1 MEMDWYMFT
10 PAEHEYFHFLETG
23 VVPARFAELVTVKRS
38 PSVKSSTRK
47 RAPRVKSP
55 ANWKV
60 FGEKVNKNKNTRR
73 RYYKCTILH
82 GCPARRLEIFDA
94 TTGNVRENTE
104 YETHCSN
111 CYRLQRKRGGSG
123 NLKSNRE

>member
-10 PAEHEYFHFLETG
+10 PAEHEYFRFLETG
-23 VVPARFAELVTVKRS
+23 VVPARFAELVKS
-38 PSVKSSTRK
+38 PTRK

-55 ANWKV
+55 ANWRV

-73 RYYKCTILH
+73 RYYKCTIIH

-94 TTGNVRENTE
+94 TTGKLRKNIE

-111 CYRLQRKRGGSG
+111 CSRLQRKIRG
-123 NLKSNRE
+123 